1 MRYSVCKEKVKIEGH
16 TVFTY
21 GVKAYDKGIMIKH
34 ISDVSLNYHAV
45 KNLVSDLNEYK
56 VDIIHLED
64 VIKDFYSDNY

>member
-1 MRYSVCKEKVKIEGH
+1 MNYLLCKEKVKIEGH

-21 GVKAYDKGIMIKH
+21 GIKAYDNGVMIKH

-45 KNLVSDLNEYK
+45 KNLVSDLNKYK

-64 VIKDFYSDNY
+64 VIEDFIVR